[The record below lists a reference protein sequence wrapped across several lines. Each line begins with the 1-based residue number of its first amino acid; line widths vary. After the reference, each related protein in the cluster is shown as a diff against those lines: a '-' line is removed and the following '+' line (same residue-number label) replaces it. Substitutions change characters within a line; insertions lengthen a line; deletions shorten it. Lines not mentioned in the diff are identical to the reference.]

1 MNWLNSN
8 SEHTNQERT
17 IKDGASYDA
26 RYDEYSYDDE
36 IDLRELLAT
45 IWKRK
50 NIIIAIT
57 ILAVL
62 ASGVISFFI
71 LEPVYEAS
79 AQILASKT
87 SVPEEVIKSPYFMEK
102 VIDELDLP
110 SEEKYTPFALTE
122 SIAVQAGKSADI
134 VIIKVEDEDAQR
146 ATDIVNT
153 VARLYIDFVQEKNS
167 EVSSLT
173 VSFLQERLSETREE
187 LDATKAKLDEIRRS
201 GQLEILD
208 SEVTRLSEE
217 LNEWK
222 DTVSK
227 GEVRKAELVRGIE
240 ELDKILASIPETIPG
255 PPDYS
260 GKPTQIPN
268 QTHQDLTTSL
278 AEKRVELSE
287 LEVRLSRA
295 ASRIPAIETQYNSVY
310 EKYVETQRD
319 VGELENKINRLNAS
333 ITSLDAQIV
342 AASTSV
348 QEVLLAAPAITPVE
362 PVKPRKML
370 NVAVAGVLGLFVSIL
385 VVFFIEY
392 WRSPQT
398 KTQS

>member
-1 MNWLNSN
+1 L
-8 SEHTNQERT
+8 Q
-17 IKDGASYDA
+17 
-26 RYDEYSYDDE
+26 
-36 IDLRELLAT
+36 
-45 IWKRK
+45 
-50 NIIIAIT
+50 
-57 ILAVL
+57 
-62 ASGVISFFI
+62 
-71 LEPVYEAS
+71 P
-79 AQILASKT
+79 
-87 SVPEEVIKSPYFMEK
+87 
-102 VIDELDLP
+102 
-110 SEEKYTPFALTE
+110 EEKYTPFTLTE
-122 SIAVQAGKSADI
+122 SVTVQAGKSADI
-134 VIIKVEDEDAQR
+134 VNIKVGDEDFLTQLFSKFAHLLDVVIIKVEDEDPQR
-146 ATDIVNT
+146 AADIVNT
-153 VARLYIDFVQEKNS
+153 VARLYIDFAQEKSS

-187 LDATKAKLDEIRRS
+187 LDATKVKLDEIRRS
-201 GQLEILD
+201 GQLEILEG
-208 SEVTRLSEE
+208 EVTRLSKE

-240 ELDKILASIPETIPG
+240 ELDKILASIPETVSG

-268 QTHQDLTTSL
+268 QAHQDLTTSL
-278 AEKRVELSE
+278 AEKQVGLSE

-295 ASRIPAIETQYNSVY
+295 ASRIPAVETQYDSAY
-310 EKYVETQRD
+310 EKYVEAQRD
-319 VGELENKINRLNAS
+319 VEELQSKINRLEAR
-333 ITSLDAQIV
+333 ITNLDAQIL

-348 QEVLLAAPAITPVE
+348 QEVLLAAPAVTPVE
-362 PVKPRKML
+362 PIKPRKML